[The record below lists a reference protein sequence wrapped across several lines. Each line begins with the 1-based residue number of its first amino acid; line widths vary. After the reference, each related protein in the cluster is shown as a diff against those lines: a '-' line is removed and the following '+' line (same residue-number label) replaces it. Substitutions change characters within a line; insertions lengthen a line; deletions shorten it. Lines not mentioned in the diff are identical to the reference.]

1 MTGNGDTA
9 NDYATGSRKFLHVSL
24 PTDDG
29 M

>member
-1 MTGNGDTA
+1 MSGNGDTA